1 MTDEIQWSDLRL
13 HDGGECPV
21 GPDEVV
27 RVVFRTWN
35 ACMRIVPASTW
46 RWKSKSNYRDDDI
59 IAYQVQIKPQRKMIV
74 PWHVLPPEYDHA
86 YKGPDRTAF
95 AYDGHG
101 NMIRIDQLVG
111 YEPGDDPWGLQSLVR
126 RPEASA

>member
-21 GPDEVV
+21 ELLGEHVKAYERFKHLNMAIAETWSGLGCEGFWHTVV
-27 RVVFRTWN
+27 
-35 ACMRIVPASTW
+35 
-46 RWKSKSNYRDDDI
+46 
-59 IAYQVQIKPQRKMIV
+59 AYQVQIKSQRKMVV

-111 YEPGDDPWGLQSLVR
+111 YEPGDDPWGLQSLVK
-126 RPEASA
+126 RPEAAA